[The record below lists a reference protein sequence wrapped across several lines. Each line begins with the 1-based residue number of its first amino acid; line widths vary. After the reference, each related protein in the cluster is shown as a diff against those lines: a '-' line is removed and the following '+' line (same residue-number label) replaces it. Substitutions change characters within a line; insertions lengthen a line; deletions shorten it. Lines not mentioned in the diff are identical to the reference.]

1 MLVLKTKPCKSKYK
15 YFIPRNCRWLIKTV
29 IVYLMVKTTWIPV
42 VIPELIHARKQD
54 SRTAVFIRLNTNA
67 FGLWRVI
74 VTHRIAWSWT
84 GDRSFKFLPYQLS
97 MVGYGPTMAIT
108 GDGELGFDS
117 GEGAWETATTS
128 KEGSRRANYPILT
141 QGGSDK
147 N

>member
-74 VTHRIAWSWT
+74 VTYRIAWPCA

-97 MVGYGPTMAIT
+97 KVGYGPTMAIT

-117 GEGAWETATTS
+117 GEGA
-128 KEGSRRANYPILT
+128 
-141 QGGSDK
+141 
-147 N
+147 